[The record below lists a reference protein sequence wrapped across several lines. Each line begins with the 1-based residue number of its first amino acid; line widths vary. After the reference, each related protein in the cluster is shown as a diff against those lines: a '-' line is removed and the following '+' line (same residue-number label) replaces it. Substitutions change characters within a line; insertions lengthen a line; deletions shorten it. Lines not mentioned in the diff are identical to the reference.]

1 MDQVEIEYSDYMGCL
16 TIDGLKV
23 WAHWP
28 QSKSQGW
35 DFGIPDSSPVQLSN
49 IPTLSNRNLLWDS
62 ILARIKNAVTGEV
75 VFQLS
80 ERFAKPVIVQYDG
93 SYLVAGYHSG
103 EILILDMKHVLLQ

>member
-1 MDQVEIEYSDYMGCL
+1 MDKVKIKYSRSIGSL

-49 IPTLSNRNLLWDS
+49 MPTLSNRNLLWDP
-62 ILARIKNAVTGEV
+62 ILARIKNAVTGAV
-75 VFQLS
+75 IFQLS
-80 ERFAKPVIVQYDG
+80 ERFAKPVDVQYDG
-93 SYLVAGYHSG
+93 SYLVAGYESG
-103 EILILDMKHVLLQ
+103 EILILNMKHVLLQ